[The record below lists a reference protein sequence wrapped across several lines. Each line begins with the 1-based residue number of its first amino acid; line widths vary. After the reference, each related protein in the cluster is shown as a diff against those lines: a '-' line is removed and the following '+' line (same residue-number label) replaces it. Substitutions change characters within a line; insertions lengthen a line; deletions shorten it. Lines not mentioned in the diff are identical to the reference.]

1 MRSQEMQISGPMA
14 NQCESS
20 LQEQKAKLANERMR
34 LGQDPPYME
43 MRALIDDAY
52 KASVKENI
60 PPSMRSPPPS
70 LQAQQK
76 GMPGPS
82 LSGDSFGASL
92 PLGGDYE
99 RKKQQ
104 LQQELRLDYR
114 RYMAQETSRQ
124 RKEQSEQRTVEASQ
138 HLGLSLPIGERKSA
152 KVGDDPHSA
161 PRSMQSVSLGASEVD
176 LQQPSRRDV
185 ATLTEAERRSRP
197 RGGRSLGPDEGAHRP
212 PRGEDDSGMDFS
224 EDEWEHLAKRRP
236 RVGREPGRVEMRGRR
251 ARTRAPDRDETD
263 DLEDYTES
271 RTYAQTRIPQGRRRH
286 QPPDAPDGENA
297 EDKMAP
303 VTPKHANLGTRLCVR
318 LRVPEEAKGT
328 ERSGSAGGRARMQF
342 ATGLM
347 IGAAEGQM
355 TMQKKKERYRQELLE
370 QIAEQQR
377 NRKREKE
384 MEMKVAAT
392 GAVDP
397 EKQPD
402 RIKHFGAVSHDQD
415 RTRDVPDRPGLG
427 IRSSN
432 SAGRPPPKEK
442 PPLDTKEK
450 APPAR
455 PRIAFHSPLLDYS
468 AALEALAGTGATA
481 DQRGNGLIPLAQSED
496 LHKNLSSTLGEIAA
510 SQIHSVPPP
519 APPTVAEAYRT
530 PFDQAYFYYGVRNPL
545 EMGSAFGGPA
555 GGGARAATFF
565 APEHPQ
571 GQLGHAESVPQ
582 TAWQSGRVSGESGI
596 ASPPGRLHRRSKE
609 SAISYQDA
617 LRQQI
622 QEREERRR
630 QEEAERE
637 RYETRLQAEMKAYN
651 PWGKGGGGAPL
662 KDHQGNLLT
671 DLKQMNRSNKEVYV
685 TPGAQDQGAA
695 GQVVV
700 KVPAPQGQD
709 AAPSGNGMS
718 GCSHASPFARGN
730 VFVDLPTPQQ
740 LQEQERYKDILRR
753 QIEEKR
759 RREAEEQERL
769 RLEDEKEERRLAEQ
783 RAHIQQEYE
792 QEQEKRRRKEQEQMA
807 KNDELVRQAEQ
818 RRREAERKRC
828 EEEERLSAALKERY
842 ERERQAR
849 LEEKVHREPSP
860 PIPALQNKLAGQR
873 TVPPPSSDTPHSA
886 SVLSES
892 SLPAPPSPPVPA
904 HRNQQRAK
912 EEHTGVVRELSAL
925 RRQLRS
931 KQRVLEEQLQQRVR
945 TEDPES
951 PGSVRVRDR
960 PPVDVFDMARMRQQ
974 APVRRP
980 MNLQNIQDF
989 NQLKYR
995 DGESREEVRHR
1006 YPDPP
1011 TDEQSLEIQQ
1021 QALLREQQRRGKRAD
1036 AAGPHV
1042 PLTQQSAPPPMMGVI
1057 ADAMRGSPLQSH
1069 SMFLKPNEGIMLDP
1083 YEWGQN
1089 APSRPVEEMHL
1100 VKRRGSDS
1108 RRPRQEANLQ
1118 GFPSF
1123 QQQPRTSGTA
1133 AGHWDSSSPR
1143 SGTSLNIEQL
1153 NKQNQQRMR
1162 DLEDLHRWELGLNTL
1177 ADEEVDPALRVLQSS
1192 LDRRFSMDTVAT
1204 EPWLRPGTSDAVKRH
1219 TQSGTGFRK
1228 PSLPTWEGPS
1238 TYHG

>member
-1 MRSQEMQISGPMA
+1 MA
-14 NQCESS
+14 NLCESS
-20 LQEQKAKLANERMR
+20 LQEQKAKVANERACF
-34 LGQDPPYME
+34 GQDPPYME
-43 MRALIDDAY
+43 LRALSDDAY

-60 PPSMRSPPPS
+60 PPSVRSPPPS

-76 GMPGPS
+76 GTPGPS
-82 LSGDSFGASL
+82 FSGDVFGASL

-114 RYMAQETSRQ
+114 RYMAQETSRP
-124 RKEQSEQRTVEASQ
+124 RKEKNNQSTIEPSQ

-152 KVGDDPHSA
+152 KEKLRIERNHEYNQFLRGLGEKVRAVQVGDADPHSA
-161 PRSMQSVSLGASEVD
+161 SRNMQIVGLGASEVD
-176 LQQPSRRDV
+176 LHQPSRRDA
-185 ATLTEAERRSRP
+185 ATLTEAERRPRPGGGGSR
-197 RGGRSLGPDEGAHRP
+197 GPDEGT
-212 PRGEDDSGMDFS
+212 PRAPREEDDSGMDFS
-224 EDEWEHLAKRRP
+224 EDEWDHLAKRRP
-236 RVGREPGRVEMRGRR
+236 RLGRQHGRVEMRGRR
-251 ARTRAPDRDETD
+251 TRAPDRDGTE
-263 DLEDYTES
+263 DLEDYAET
-271 RTYAQTRIPQGRRRH
+271 RAFAQTRIPQGRRRH
-286 QPPDAPDGENA
+286 QPPDAPDGENT
-297 EDKMAP
+297 EDTRKMAP
-303 VTPKHANLGTRLCVR
+303 VTPKHA
-318 LRVPEEAKGT
+318 LRVPVEAKGT
-328 ERSGSAGGRARMQF
+328 ERSGSAGGRDRMQF

-384 MEMKVAAT
+384 LELKVAAT

-402 RIKHFGAVSHDQD
+402 RIKHFGAVSHEQD
-415 RTRDVPDRPGLG
+415 STRDVPSRPGLG

-432 SAGRPPPKEK
+432 TAVRPPKEK

-455 PRIAFHSPLLDYS
+455 PLLAFQSPLLDYS
-468 AALEALAGTGATA
+468 AALEALAGTRATA
-481 DQRGNGLIPLAQSED
+481 GLMGNGLIPLAQSED

-519 APPTVAEAYRT
+519 APPTVTEAYRT

-545 EMGSAFGGPA
+545 DLSSAIGGPA
-555 GGGARAATFF
+555 GGGARAGTFF

-582 TAWQSGRVSGESGI
+582 AAWQSGPVSGDSGI
-596 ASPPGRLHRRSKE
+596 AAMPGRLRRRSKE
-609 SAISYQDA
+609 SVISYQDA

-671 DLKQMNRSNKEVYV
+671 DLKQMNRSNKEAYV

-695 GQVVV
+695 GQADA
-700 KVPAPQGQD
+700 KVSAPRGQD

-740 LQEQERYKDILRR
+740 LQEQERYKDILRQ

-759 RREAEEQERL
+759 RREAEEQDRL

-783 RAHIQQEYE
+783 RARIQWEYE
-792 QEQEKRRRKEQEQMA
+792 EEQEKRKRKEQEQMA

-818 RRREAERKRC
+818 RRREAERKTR
-828 EEEERLSAALKERY
+828 EEEERLSATLKEQY

-860 PIPALQNKLAGQR
+860 PIPTLQKKLTGQR

-892 SLPAPPSPPVPA
+892 SVPAPPSPPVPA

-912 EEHTGVVRELSAL
+912 EEDSGVVRELSAL

-945 TEDPES
+945 TEDLES
-951 PGSVRVRDR
+951 PGSLRLRER

-974 APVRRP
+974 APVKRP
-980 MNLQNIQDF
+980 MNLQNIHDF

-995 DGESREEVRHR
+995 DGESREEVQHR

-1021 QALLREQQRRGKRAD
+1021 QALLRGQQRRVRRAD

-1042 PLTQQSAPPPMMGVI
+1042 PLTQRSAPPPMMGVV
-1057 ADAMRGSPLQSH
+1057 ADAMRSSPLQSH
-1069 SMFLKPNEGIMLDP
+1069 SMFLKPNEGIMPVP
-1083 YEWGQN
+1083 YEWEQN
-1089 APSRPVEEMHL
+1089 ASSRPGEEMHL
-1100 VKRRGSDS
+1100 VRRRGSDP
-1108 RRPRQEANLQ
+1108 RRPGQEANRQ
-1118 GFPSF
+1118 DFASF
-1123 QQQPRTSGTA
+1123 RQPRTSGRA
-1133 AGHWDSSSPR
+1133 AGHRDTGSPR

-1153 NKQNQQRMR
+1153 NEQNRQRMR
-1162 DLEDLHRWELGLNTL
+1162 DLEDLYRWELGLNTL
-1177 ADEEVDPALRVLQSS
+1177 ADEGADPALRVLQSP

-1204 EPWLRPGTSDAVKRH
+1204 EPWLRPGTSDTVKRRA
-1219 TQSGTGFRK
+1219 QS
-1228 PSLPTWEGPS
+1228 SLPSWEGPS